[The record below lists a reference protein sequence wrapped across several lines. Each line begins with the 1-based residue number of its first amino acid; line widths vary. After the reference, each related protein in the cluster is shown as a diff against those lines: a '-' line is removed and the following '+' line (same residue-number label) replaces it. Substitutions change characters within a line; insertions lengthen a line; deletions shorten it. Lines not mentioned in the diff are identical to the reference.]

1 MNSQEFAEKIDLV
14 LYRSP
19 APVGRESGDFPTSH
33 EVSICENVVEVRW
46 MRESNALGMSHLHG
60 AHMTVERTKAG
71 WVYPGSPIYW
81 TAEDYRSW
89 FPGFVRQARAGD
101 EFNPTRFIQ
110 YFCAASPG

>member
-1 MNSQEFAEKIDLV
+1 MNIQEFAEKIDLA

-46 MRESNALGMSHLHG
+46 VRELRASGVTHKYG
-60 AHMTVERTKAG
+60 AHMAVEHTEDG
-71 WVYPGSPIYW
+71 WVYPDSPIYW

-89 FPGFVRQARAGD
+89 FPSFIRQARPGD
-101 EFNPTRFIQ
+101 EFDPTRFIQ
-110 YFCAASPG
+110 YFCGTNFG